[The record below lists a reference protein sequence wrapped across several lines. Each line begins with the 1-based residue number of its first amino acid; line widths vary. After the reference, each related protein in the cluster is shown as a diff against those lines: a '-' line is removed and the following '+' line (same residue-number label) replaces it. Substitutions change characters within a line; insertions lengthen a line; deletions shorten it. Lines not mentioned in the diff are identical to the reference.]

1 MMISALQEENR
12 SIRDDVTQG
21 RMNTMTIKG

>member
-12 SIRDDVTQG
+12 SIRDDVTQS
-21 RMNTMTIKG
+21 RMNAMTIKG